1 MGKLRHFDW
10 LAPVYEKI
18 IGGEDSRI
26 LLNLL
31 DLKPDQWILDAGGG
45 TGRIAASLFGEGR
58 KVFVADLSFQMLRQ
72 AFRKNGLRCSAC
84 DVRLLPFLDKSFDRI
99 IIVDAFHHFADQPVA
114 LSELWRVLR
123 PGGMLMIE
131 EPDISHLSV
140 KLIALL
146 EKALLMQSK
155 FLKSNELEYL
165 IRYFK
170 PSKVMVYNE
179 NYSYWLMAI
188 K

>member
-10 LAPVYEKI
+10 LAPVYEKV
-18 IGGEDSRI
+18 IGGEDASI
-26 LLNLL
+26 LLKFL
-31 DLKPDQWILDAGGG
+31 DLQPDQWILDAGGG
-45 TGRIAASLFGEGR
+45 TGRISASLSGEGR
-58 KVFVADLSFQMLRQ
+58 KIFIADLSFQMLRQ
-72 AFRKNGLRCSAC
+72 AFRKNGLLCSTC
-84 DVRLLPFLDKSFDRI
+84 DVRLLPFLDKTFDRI
-99 IIVDAFHHFADQPVA
+99 IIVDAFHHFADQAVA
-114 LSELWRVLR
+114 LNELWRVLR
-123 PGGMLMIE
+123 PGGILMIE

-155 FLKSNELEYL
+155 FLKSSELEYL
-165 IRYFK
+165 VGFYQ